1 MKKDYLV
8 TFHLTK
14 GQMQQIIC
22 EQSLS
27 ILQNRLEND
36 ISNQNIVFLNIDGT
50 IIFTRHI
57 KDFNIIE
64 IGQIP

>member
-1 MKKDYLV
+1 
-8 TFHLTK
+8 
-14 GQMQQIIC
+14 MQQIIC